1 MLFRSLQRHPE
12 AGQQLL
18 DEAERW
24 RQALA
29 AAGWPRPPGQGP
41 ILSLELGSD
50 QRALELERQLEHHG
64 LLAIAIR
71 PPTVPEGT
79 ARLRLVLRRG
89 LPADA
94 LERLL
99 GALGDGPGQR
109 RSRDES

>member
-1 MLFRSLQRHPE
+1 V
-12 AGQQLL
+12 A
-18 DEAERW
+18 EAERW
-24 RQALA
+24 RQSLQ

-41 ILSLELGSD
+41 ILSLELGND
-50 QRALELERQLEHHG
+50 QRALELERQLEHCG

-89 LPADA
+89 LPGDA

-99 GALGDGPGQR
+99 GALGEGPGGG
-109 RSRDES
+109 